1 MYMYDAVRG
10 KGFKYGH
17 ILRLDILGYE
27 DDVGLISDVVNDMTK
42 RVTKIT
48 DDTKNDTDMD
58 MNVSL
63 SKTKNLTHHV
73 PGHLNSLSPFENQIH
88 CSLGARR
95 LVIFL
100 S

>member
-27 DDVGLISDVVNDMTK
+27 DDVGLISDIVNDMTK

-58 MNVSL
+58 MDMKVSL
-63 SKTKNLTHHV
+63 SKHHV
-73 PGHLNSLSPFENQIH
+73 PGRLNPLSPFENQIH